1 MPEFD
6 QTPRFRLLAG
16 QDASLLAEL
25 LSGQRRDYMRQFVP
39 FAFEATAIRSLLD
52 DAGPDRYWGI
62 EADDRLVG
70 LVMLRGFRGYSRP
83 SFGLAIAEEY
93 SGRGIGRAAL
103 DFALAWCRSEG
114 IGEVMLKVA
123 DDNVTAR
130 RLYEK
135 RGFILE
141 GTCKDTGHLVHSLK
155 LSAD

>member
-1 MPEFD
+1 MPEFG
-6 QTPRFRLLAG
+6 QTPRFRPLVG
-16 QDASLLAEL
+16 QDAGLLAQL
-25 LSGQRRDYMRQFVP
+25 LSEQRRDYMRQFVP
-39 FAFEATAIRSLLD
+39 FAFEAAAIRSLLE

-70 LVMLRGFRGYSRP
+70 LVMLRGFREYSRP
-83 SFGLAIAEEY
+83 SFGLAVAEAY
-93 SGRGIGRAAL
+93 SGLGIGRAAL

-114 IGEVMLKVA
+114 VVEVMLKVA
-123 DDNVTAR
+123 SDNLTAR

-141 GTCKDTGHLVHSLK
+141 GTCKDTGHLIHALK